1 MKLTKTAAYKT
12 FTEPLVSANP
22 ISVAVLGICS
32 ALAVTTQVLPSI
44 VMMLAM
50 TFVLASSNV
59 VISLLRNYIPKNIR
73 IIVELVVIASL
84 VILADQLLK
93 AFLYD
98 VSKQLSVFVSLI
110 VTNCIIMGRAEAF
123 AMQNPPGIS
132 FIDGVG
138 NGLGYSIVLMV
149 VATIREL
156 FGSGSLFGFEILTL
170 VNNGGWYN
178 PMGLMLLAPSAFFII
193 GLLIWA
199 LRSWKTEQIEEPEY
213 QIGGHTALSRA

>member
-1 MKLTKTAAYKT
+1 MKISKTAEYKT
-12 FTEPLVSANP
+12 FTAPLVSANP
-22 ISVAVLGICS
+22 IAVAVLGICS

-123 AMQNPPGIS
+123 ALGNGPWLS
-132 FIDGVG
+132 FWDGLG
-138 NGLGYSIVLMV
+138 NGLGYGYILV
-149 VATIREL
+149 VVSVFREL
-156 FGSGSLFGFEILTL
+156 LGAGTLLGFKI
-170 VNNGGWYN
+170 VPDAAYAAGYVD
-178 PMGLMLLAPSAFFII
+178 MGLMVLAPGVFITI
-193 GLLIWA
+193 GLLVW
-199 LRSWKTEQIEEPEY
+199 LQNKWTGR
-213 QIGGHTALSRA
+213 

>member
-123 AMQNPPGIS
+123 ALGNGPWLS
-132 FIDGVG
+132 FWDGLG
-138 NGLGYSIVLMV
+138 NGLGYGYILV
-149 VATIREL
+149 VVSAFREL
-156 FGSGSLFGFEILTL
+156 LGAGSLLGIQVIPDSLYAAGY
-170 VNNGGWYN
+170 VD
-178 PMGLMLLAPSAFFII
+178 MGLMVLAPGVFITI
-193 GLLIWA
+193 GLLVW
-199 LRSWKTEQIEEPEY
+199 LQNKWTE
-213 QIGGHTALSRA
+213 R